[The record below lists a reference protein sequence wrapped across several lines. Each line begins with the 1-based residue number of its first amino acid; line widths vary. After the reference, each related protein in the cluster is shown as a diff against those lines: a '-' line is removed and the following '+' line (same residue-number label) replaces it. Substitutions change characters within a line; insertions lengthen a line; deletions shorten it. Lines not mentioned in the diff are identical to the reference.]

1 MPLKFTRMTAALLGT
16 AIAAPAFAEEVEVI
30 HWLTAGAESAAI
42 QVLVDGV
49 EARGTTWVDLAT
61 PGGGNDAA
69 ALFSSRLAGGDPV
82 GAFFMSIGPQAIEL
96 GDQGVL
102 RDVDAFADENDI
114 SANVPD
120 FVLDLGRAEDGA
132 LYALPVALE
141 TQNFMWYSI
150 PAFEAA
156 GLEPVTTWQGL
167 IDAAPALEE
176 AGIIPLAMGAQGWQ
190 IDILF
195 NSIIGSTVSAEDYT
209 AIYRERDAEAA
220 RSEGVLEA
228 FRIMRALS
236 ALQDGGAPNRA
247 WNDTLNLV
255 AQDQAAMQVMGSWAG
270 AELASMGETYGTDWG
285 CALAGGGGA
294 IVGGTGFSFPT
305 LGENQT
311 GQDDFILTLMD
322 PAMQTAFSVQKGS
335 IPARTDAS
343 TEGLSECAVISAD
356 SVAAGN
362 GLPNVSAVMN
372 ADTRGQINDMM
383 ANFWANPS
391 MTPEDGA
398 EQFAQIVDG

>member
-1 MPLKFTRMTAALLGT
+1 MKIAVTRLTAALLGS
-16 AIAAPAFAEEVEVI
+16 AIAVPALAEEVEVV

-49 EARGTTWVDLAT
+49 EARGTTWIDLAT
-61 PGGGNDAA
+61 PGGGSDAR

-82 GAFFMSIGPQAIEL
+82 GALFMSIGPEAIEL
-96 GDQGVL
+96 GEQGVV
-102 RDVDAFADENDI
+102 RDVEGFAQENDLI
-114 SANVPD
+114 ASVPD
-120 FVLDLGRAEDGA
+120 FALDIARGSDGE
-132 LYALPVALE
+132 LFALPVALE
-141 TQNFMWYSI
+141 TQNFMWYSL

-156 GLEPVTTWQGL
+156 GIEPATTWQGL
-167 IDAAPALEE
+167 IDAAPALKE

-195 NSIIGSTVSAEDYT
+195 TAVIASVAGPEKYL
-209 AIYRERDAEAA
+209 AIYRDRDADAA
-220 RSEGVLEA
+220 ASDDVLEA

-236 ALQDGGAPNRA
+236 ELQDEGSSNRA

-255 AQDQAAMQVMGSWAG
+255 AQDKAAVQVMGSWAG

-294 IVGGTGFSFPT
+294 IVGSTGFAFPV
-305 LGENQT
+305 LSENEG
-311 GQDDFILTLMD
+311 GQNDFILTLMD
-322 PAMQTAFSVQKGS
+322 PAVQTAFSVQKGS

-343 TEGLSECAVISAD
+343 TEGLSECAVVAAE

-362 GLPNVSAVMN
+362 GMPNVSAVLN
-372 ADTRGQINDMM
+372 PDSRGQINDMM
-383 ANFWANPS
+383 ANFWSNPS
-391 MTPEDGA
+391 MSPEDA
-398 EQFAQIVDG
+398 AKTFASLIGG